1 MFHSTAMGSAKNL
14 DQNALFTVV
23 CYFFGKKIAKIGYF
37 DLKWPNFLVLR
48 NFSGGFF
55 VLMDLGTPIVS
66 LGVFEYKKQPSRTL
80 MEAGGIMPP
89 PCGCQGFLNAILNR
103 VEAVSTFQG
112 LPF

>member
-14 DQNALFTVV
+14 DQNALFSAV
-23 CYFFGKKIAKIGYF
+23 CYFFGKKLAKIGYF

-48 NFSGGFF
+48 NFSVGFF
-55 VLMDLGTPIVS
+55 ALMDLGTSIVS

-89 PCGCQGFLNAILNR
+89 PP
-103 VEAVSTFQG
+103 VAVKDS
-112 LPF
+112 